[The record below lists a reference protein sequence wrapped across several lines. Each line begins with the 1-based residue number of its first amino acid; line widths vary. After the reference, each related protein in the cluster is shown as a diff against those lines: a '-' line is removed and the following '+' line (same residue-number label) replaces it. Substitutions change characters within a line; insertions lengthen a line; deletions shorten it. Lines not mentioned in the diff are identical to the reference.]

1 MEYCRETASRGRLMV
16 KDLEDEP
23 RYDVAVLLDADGS
36 AVVGLPPDSSFD
48 AQVRAA
54 GSILRSHVR
63 RGRRAVLVVNS
74 ALPAAQRV
82 HSSDGDWRRALE
94 LLAAAEPTGR
104 APLATLLAVEESPA
118 SRALD
123 LAVVTARLTPELVD
137 RLVQR
142 ALSRRRASLVYLDP
156 PPLPDGGPARRPQPA
171 PLRLPAGRG
180 PPGRVSPGGDPP
192 PPP

>member
-23 RYDVAVLLDADGS
+23 RYDVAVLLDADAS
-36 AVVGLPPDSSFD
+36 AVVGTPPDSSFD
-48 AQVRAA
+48 AQVRVA

-63 RGRRAVLVVNS
+63 RGRRAVLVVSS
-74 ALPAAQRV
+74 ALPEAQRV

-94 LLAAAEPTGR
+94 LLAAVEPTGR

-123 LAVVTARLTPELVD
+123 LAVVTARLAPELVD

-142 ALSRRRASLVYLDP
+142 VLARRRASLVYVH
-156 PPLPDGGPARRPQPA
+156 PAS
-171 PLRLPAGRG
+171 LPAGAAPRRPAPALR
-180 PPGRVSPGGDPP
+180 PP
-192 PPP
+192 